1 MDKLDH
7 KTAILLN
14 GNRTNVNTIDFFL
27 FDKFENIKRIK
38 QYNSY
43 KNNDIN
49 DIIFVF
55 IETEGKS
62 TQKIYKKKDFA
73 QDYLFIQVDSKA
85 KKSKPIGILFPRNR
99 ANGYELKN
107 NILNGINNLSFK
119 KDIYKNLK
127 LNNNNF
133 DLENEGIQ
141 RNKISAFDAI
151 FHIKEKNANTLNN
164 FRTDNRN
171 KGNKNTTTNNL
182 NRNNNNDQKVMVE
195 ENPSGN
201 TRPQNTF
208 VPNNDSKIME
218 DNYLP
223 NKRNVSMP
231 VNIPNNN
238 NFPNDNNIR
247 GNSNYDYNYNK
258 DFNNNQN
265 INFNVN
271 GQNNMKDN
279 NNNINYF
286 NNINQNNNQN
296 NIIAQNQNGNNSYN
310 SNETQ
315 KINCSQN
322 NNINQYNNY
331 NKNNEMGQGNNNNI
345 NQNSNSSPYNVGQY
359 NNNEQNMVNGQ
370 INNKLN
376 SDNNL
381 NRNKYM
387 NPSNINS
394 HNNDINQHINQNN
407 NIQNNYD
414 NQNNYH
420 NVNNYGNL
428 NSYGNNNQNTN
439 DNQNNFGNKYYCGN
453 PNHYNNPNYY
463 GNTNSY
469 VNVNQIN
476 NNYPNNYIH
485 QNNFGNS
492 YQNNN
497 GNQNNYGNQNIFG
510 NINQNNNGYPN
521 NYGNQNIYGNTNQ
534 NNNVNVNNYDIQNNN
549 RNPNNNGYKFN
560 QNNNNFSY
568 SNHLQNNNSNQNKP
582 NPPPSSPPKQKY
594 YFPEKGLYNIGSTCY
609 MNATLQCLLHV
620 CELIAYFLNE
630 YPNDSANLKKKN
642 KDVESQ
648 GNISKSFYD
657 LVKGVI
663 SDEKDED
670 NKGKGINMFNPN
682 TSFGSKRTKSSIL
695 GFDIMGLFS
704 KSTTPKAFSPDNF
717 KKILGYYNSQFRRFE
732 ANDSKDLILYLL
744 QTMHEELNY
753 YGDVVL
759 SRNMLRPPNQYNRVE
774 TFVYFNNT
782 YNMRNFSIISTIFY
796 GTYENIT
803 FCKEC
808 KNYLYNF
815 QKFEF
820 ISFGLSD
827 YHRKPFNIYQGFK
840 DNQKEAELKGDN
852 QFYCNQCRKLC
863 NASLTCRI
871 IQPPNKLLINL
882 DYGKN
887 KRYQPSRI
895 DFEEIIDITEFIN
908 FNFGCRIKYRII
920 GVCTH
925 LGISGSFGHYI
936 AYCRHRENG
945 QWYNFNDSSCT
956 KCNKSEIY
964 GGSPYLLLYEKI

>member
-1 MDKLDH
+1 MDKLDY
-7 KTAILLN
+7 KTSLLLK
-14 GNRTNVNTIDFFL
+14 GNRTNINTIDFFL
-27 FDKFENIKRIK
+27 FDKYENIKKIR
-38 QYNSY
+38 QYNKY
-43 KNNDIN
+43 KNNDAK

-55 IETEGKS
+55 IEEGGKS
-62 TQKIYKKKDFA
+62 TQKIYKKNDFGK
-73 QDYLFIQVDSKA
+73 DYLFIQVDSKA

-99 ANGYELKN
+99 ANDDELKN
-107 NILNGINNLSFK
+107 HILNGINNLSFK

-127 LNNNNF
+127 INNSNF

-141 RNKISAFDAI
+141 RNKFNAFDAI
-151 FHIKEKNANTLNN
+151 FHIKEKTANTLNG

-171 KGNKNTTTNNL
+171 KSNENTTTNNL

-201 TRPQNTF
+201 TKSQNTF
-208 VPNNDSKIME
+208 VPNIDSKIME
-218 DNYLP
+218 DNYLSH
-223 NKRNVSMP
+223 KRNISMP

-279 NNNINYF
+279 NNINYF
-286 NNINQNNNQN
+286 NNINKNNNQN
-296 NIIAQNQNGNNSYN
+296 NIIAQNKNGNNSYN

-315 KINCSQN
+315 KNNNSQN
-322 NNINQYNNY
+322 NNTIQHNNY
-331 NKNNEMGQGNNNNI
+331 NTNNEMGQDNNNNI
-345 NQNSNSSPYNVGQY
+345 NQNTNYNPYNLGQY

-370 INNKLN
+370 INN
-376 SDNNL
+376 NL
-381 NRNKYM
+381 NQNQYM
-387 NPSNINS
+387 NPSNINA
-394 HNNDINQHINQNN
+394 HNNDINQQINQNN
-407 NIQNNYD
+407 SSIQNNN

-420 NVNNYGNL
+420 ISNNYGNL
-428 NSYGNNNQNTN
+428 NNFGNNNQNTN
-439 DNQNNFGNKYYCGN
+439 DNQNTNQNNFGNPNYYGN
-453 PNHYNNPNYY
+453 PNHYNNPNSY

-469 VNVNQIN
+469 GNVNQIN
-476 NNYPNNYIH
+476 NTYPNNYIH

-497 GNQNNYGNQNIFG
+497 GNQNNYDNQNILG
-510 NINQNNNGYPN
+510 NTNHNNNGYSN
-521 NYGNQNIYGNTNQ
+521 NYGNQNIYGNANQ
-534 NNNVNVNNYDIQNNN
+534 NNNVNVNNYGIQNNN
-549 RNPNNNGYKFN
+549 RNSNNNGYKIN
-560 QNNNNFSY
+560 QNNNNNIHSNY
-568 SNHLQNNNSNQNKP
+568 SQNNNSNQNKH
-582 NPPPSSPPKQKY
+582 NPPPPSPPPTKPKY

-630 YPNDSANLKKKN
+630 YPNDSMILKKKN

-670 NKGKGINMFNPN
+670 SKGKGLNMFNPN
-682 TSFGSKRTKSSIL
+682 TSFGSKSNKSSIFSF
-695 GFDIMGLFS
+695 GVMGIFS
-704 KSTTPKAFSPDNF
+704 KSTSPKAFSPDNF

-759 SRNMLRPPNQYNRVE
+759 SRNMFRPPNQFNRVE
-774 TFVYFNNT
+774 TFLYFNNT

-936 AYCRHRENG
+936 AYCRHRESG